1 MFVPTIRYKR
11 VNEPKN
17 DNESSVNQQSIKQ
30 DKPENDQPLSR
41 EATHEQ
47 PVEAAKQESVS
58 GTGTP
63 EIKDDVKN
71 QPTIQ
76 VDPSD
81 DERIL
86 MTLSDGRKYTADRYC
101 PHAGAD
107 LSYLGEIA
115 EDEYPPEI
123 GPVLMCTL
131 HYWEFA
137 LEKGGRS
144 GGGISTL
151 NICPVSSDSSCPVK
165 DNKALQW

>member
-11 VNEPKN
+11 VNEAKN
-17 DNESSVNQQSIKQ
+17 DNEASANQ
-30 DKPENDQPLSR
+30 
-41 EATHEQ
+41 Q
-47 PVEAAKQESVS
+47 PVEQEKPQSTPTLSKETTTEQKLQPAKQESV
-58 GTGTP
+58 TGTVST
-63 EIKDDVKN
+63 ETSDQVKN
-71 QPTIQ
+71 EPTIE

-81 DERIL
+81 NERIL
-86 MTLSDGRKYTADRYC
+86 LTLSDGRKYTADRYC

-151 NICPVSSDSSCPVK
+151 NICPVSSDSCPVK
-165 DNKALQW
+165 ENKALQW